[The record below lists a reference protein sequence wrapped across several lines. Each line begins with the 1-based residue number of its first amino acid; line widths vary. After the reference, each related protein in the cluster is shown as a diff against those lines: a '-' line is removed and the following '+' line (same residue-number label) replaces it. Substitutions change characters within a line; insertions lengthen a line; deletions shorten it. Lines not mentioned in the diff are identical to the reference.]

1 MTAYILRRLLLLIP
15 VIIIITFGVASLM
28 RLVPGDPAT
37 LALGQQATEAD
48 REAFRA
54 KYDLDKPIVVQY
66 VNWWAGVFQGDLGTS
81 VRHRTT
87 VTDELTRRMPITLQ
101 MLVMAVIFTV
111 VIGVP
116 AGVLAAVRRGGP
128 FDYIARLLSVG
139 GLSIPSFWLGAL
151 FLTLPAIW
159 WGYQPPL
166 LRVSLFEDPLQN
178 LEKFWMPSLVLAI
191 GASAGVVRI
200 TRSAVLDVLRNDYV
214 RTAYAKGL
222 RERVVV
228 TRHVTRN
235 AMIPV
240 VTLFGLQ
247 IIGLFGGA
255 VIIETIFNL
264 QGVGLLFIDSI
275 FNRDY
280 PMIQGIVLFLAV
292 VFMTINL
299 IVDLTYA
306 MIDPRIRYA

>member
-1 MTAYILRRLLLLIP
+1 
-15 VIIIITFGVASLM
+15 
-28 RLVPGDPAT
+28 
-37 LALGQQATEAD
+37 
-48 REAFRA
+48 
-54 KYDLDKPIVVQY
+54 
-66 VNWWAGVFQGDLGTS
+66 
-81 VRHRTT
+81 
-87 VTDELTRRMPITLQ
+87 MPITLQ

-111 VIGVP
+111 ALGVP
-116 AGVLAAVRRGGP
+116 AGVIAGIRRGGA
-128 FDYIARLLSVG
+128 FDYGARLLSVG
-139 GLSIPSFWLGAL
+139 GLSMPSFWLGTLAI
-151 FLTLPAIW
+151 TLPFLW
-159 WGYQPPL
+159 FGYSYPTE
-166 LRVSLFEDPLQN
+166 RVSILDDPLKN
-178 LEKFWMPSLVLAI
+178 LEKFWLPSFILAV

-200 TRSAVLDVLRNDYV
+200 TRSAVLDVLRNDFV

-264 QGVGLLFIDSI
+264 RGVGLLFVESI

-280 PMIQGIVLFLAV
+280 PMVQGIILFFAV

-299 IVDLTYA
+299 LVDLTYA
-306 MIDPRIRYA
+306 FIDPRIRYS